1 MSDGPASSPR
11 SSPRSSPE
19 GSAKFS
25 SYQKRLLVFLSV
37 ASFFE
42 GYDFFALT
50 QILPNLRADLGV
62 DEGGAGLLIGFINC
76 GTILAFVLARQADRW
91 GRKPLLTLTIIGY
104 TVFTFLSGLSPN
116 VYVFALLQM
125 VARIFLIA
133 EWATSN
139 VIAAEEYSAK
149 GRGTVLGIVS
159 ASGGFGAIVCAGRVP
174 VLLHTAY
181 GWRSVYLVS
190 LVPLVVLALARRG
203 LRETRR
209 FEAQKQ
215 AGPAESLFAIWST
228 AHRRRVVQLAAIWF
242 LTYICTQNAVTFWK
256 EFAVHAR
263 GLSDAQVGNA
273 VKLSALVSMPLA
285 FAAGKMLDVV
295 GRKVGATLIYA
306 ATIIGVLGAYTA
318 HSVLALTAFLVFA
331 VLGVNTVLTVL
342 NAFTTEL
349 FPTRYR
355 ASAFA
360 WSNNVI
366 GRIGYCISPVAIGAL
381 VPKFGWGPTL
391 AATTVFPLLALILIW
406 LTLPETRGRELEETA
421 LL

>member
-1 MSDGPASSPR
+1 MSDDRVPNSASSSHGPPR
-11 SSPRSSPE
+11 
-19 GSAKFS
+19 FS

-62 DEGGAGLLIGFINC
+62 DEAGGGLLIGFINC
-76 GTILAFVLARQADRW
+76 GTILAFLLARQADRW
-91 GRKPLLTLTIIGY
+91 GRKPLLTATIVGY

-139 VIAAEEYSAK
+139 VIAAEEYPAK
-149 GRGTVLGIVS
+149 GRGTVLGVVS
-159 ASGGFGAIVCAGRVP
+159 ASGGFGAIVCAGLVP

-190 LVPLVVLALARRG
+190 ILPLVVLAVARRG

-209 FEAQKQ
+209 FEEQKRV
-215 AGPAESLFAIWST
+215 GPGESLFAIWNT
-228 AHRRRVVQLAAIWF
+228 VHRRRVIQLAVIWF

-273 VKLSALVSMPLA
+273 VKLSALASMPLA
-285 FAAGKMLDVV
+285 FAAGKLLDVV
-295 GRKVGATLIYA
+295 GRKLGATVIYA
-306 ATIIGVLGAYTA
+306 STIIGVVGAYTA
-318 HSVLALTAFLVFA
+318 HGVTALTAFLVFA

-349 FPTRYR
+349 FPTQYR

-391 AATTVFPLLALILIW
+391 TVTAIFPLLALGVIW
-406 LTLPETRGRELEETA
+406 LVLPETRGRELEETA
-421 LL
+421 QL